1 MSQDQ
6 DDLSTSTSSPNS
18 QTIFA
23 GALKQYK
30 KRTKKDIATHSLA
43 AQIESCDSSKA
54 VLTMLQAQVQ
64 TFDPSPS
71 ANEMWTRLLHP
82 TITALCAFSGF
93 VSNIAGPVN

>member
-23 GALKQYK
+23 DALKQYK
-30 KRTKKDIATHSLA
+30 KRTKKDIAAHSLA
-43 AQIESCDSSKA
+43 ALIESCDSSNA
-54 VLTMLQAQVQ
+54 VLTVLQAQVQ

-71 ANEMWTRLLHP
+71 ANEMWTQLLHP
-82 TITALCAFSGF
+82 TITSLCAFSGF
-93 VSNIAGPVN
+93 ISNIAGPVN